1 MPSSSTAISCSLLS
15 RSRVMGTPI
24 SLFRLP
30 SVLSTLYF
38 SPRTA
43 ATMSLVVVL
52 PTEPVRATT
61 GMGNFFL

>member
-1 MPSSSTAISCSLLS
+1 
-15 RSRVMGTPI
+15 MGTPI

-30 SVLSTLYF
+30 SVLRTLYF
-38 SPRTA
+38 SPSTA